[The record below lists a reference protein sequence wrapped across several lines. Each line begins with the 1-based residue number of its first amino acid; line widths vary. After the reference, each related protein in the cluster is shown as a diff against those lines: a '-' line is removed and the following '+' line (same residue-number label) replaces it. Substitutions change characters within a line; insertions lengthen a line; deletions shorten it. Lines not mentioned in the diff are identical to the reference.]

1 MKKVTLLIS
10 LAALALAAHPA
21 SAAQG
26 VQTAPSASIPF
37 ANSGGIWNWTTGDDD
52 RTIYFQDRHRQW
64 FKATLFMQAFDLP
77 FTTAVRI
84 DSGATNTLDKWGAIY
99 VGRQRY
105 PFQSFEKVDGPPVK
119 AKKVDVDKD
128 KGAKAD

>member
-1 MKKVTLLIS
+1 MKKAILVIS
-10 LAALALAAHPA
+10 FAVLALTGNPA
-21 SAAQG
+21 SAAQEAKA
-26 VQTAPSASIPF
+26 APRAATIPF
-37 ANSGGIWNWTTGDDD
+37 ANSGGVWDWTTGEDD

-77 FTTAVRI
+77 YTTAIRI
-84 DSGATNTLDKWGAIY
+84 DGGATNTLDKWGAIY

-119 AKKVDVDKD
+119 AKKAKKTKD
-128 KGAKAD
+128 AKPDA

>member
-1 MKKVTLLIS
+1 MKKAILLIS
-10 LAALALAAHPA
+10 FAVLALTGNPA
-21 SAAQG
+21 SAAQEAKA
-26 VQTAPSASIPF
+26 APPAAIPF
-37 ANSGGIWNWTTGDDD
+37 ANSGGVWDWTTGEDD

-77 FTTAVRI
+77 YTTAIRI
-84 DSGATNTLDKWGAIY
+84 DGGATNTLDKWGAIY

-119 AKKVDVDKD
+119 AKKAKKDKD
-128 KGAKAD
+128 AKAD